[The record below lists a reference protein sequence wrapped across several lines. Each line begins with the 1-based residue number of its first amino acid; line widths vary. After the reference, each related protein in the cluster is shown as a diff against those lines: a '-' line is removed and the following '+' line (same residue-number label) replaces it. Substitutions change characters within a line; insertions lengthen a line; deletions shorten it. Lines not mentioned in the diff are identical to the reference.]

1 MIIDTNDP
9 TIKAFGGGFVCGFGL
24 GVCFMLGVIT
34 VTFQVLTSIP
44 LYGTIMYEI
53 N

>member
-24 GVCFMLGVIT
+24 GVCFML
-34 VTFQVLTSIP
+34 
-44 LYGTIMYEI
+44 IMI
-53 N
+53 ALVF

>member
-34 VTFQVLTSIP
+34 VTF
-44 LYGTIMYEI
+44 
-53 N
+53 